1 MQESLRSPNVHTPK
15 DFAQLQSILVS
26 YPEATYW
33 AGGGWIMSRPD
44 CYPMPT
50 TNNEIIWLGEI
61 EEMTR
66 FQRNDRVAEFGAM
79 VSLNEI
85 LTSGKNILPG
95 IITDNIRSLGGTII
109 TEKITLGGALAT
121 KGFRSSIAGTLAITD
136 TSCEIKYLRKKR
148 LHSKWV
154 PLSTLYD
161 KNGNISLPQHGLI
174 SRVRIQLSDR
184 TWQRYRSEGSF
195 LLHPENAVSVAFSGS
210 PEKDTI
216 TDARLS
222 VTYPNLGFVASRDMD
237 NMISSVRFP
246 LNRQE
251 SQSLIDGIM
260 GLVTSHLSISPL
272 QRVRTLG
279 ILRNLIGEI
288 NIEALSG
295 PLGEKG

>member
-1 MQESLRSPNVHTPK
+1 MQESLRSPNVHTPR
-15 DFAQLQSILVS
+15 DYATLQSILVS

-33 AGGGWIMSRPD
+33 AGGGYIMSRPD
-44 CYPMPT
+44 CYPLPT
-50 TNNEIIWLGEI
+50 TNNEIIYLGEI
-61 EEMTR
+61 EEMSR

-95 IITDNIRSLGGTII
+95 VITENIRSLGGTII

-121 KGFRSSIAGTLAITD
+121 KGFRSSLSGTLAITD
-136 TSCEIKYLRKKR
+136 TSCEIKYMKKKR
-148 LHSKWV
+148 LHSRWV
-154 PLSTLYD
+154 PFSTLYD
-161 KNGNISLPQHGLI
+161 KSGNINLPQHGLI

-184 TWQRYRSEGSF
+184 TWQRYRCLGSF
-195 LLHPENAVSVAFSGS
+195 MLDPGNAVSMAFTGS
-210 PEKDTI
+210 PEKDMV

-222 VTYPNLGFVASRDMD
+222 VTYPDRGFIASRDID

-251 SQSLIDGIM
+251 SQSLTDGIM
-260 GLVTSHLSISPL
+260 GAVTAHLSISPL
-272 QRVRTLG
+272 QKVRTVG
-279 ILRNLIGEI
+279 ILKSMLGEL